1 MDKIIK
7 FYNMFNK
14 YDFISFFLLNYIKIN
29 PLFYRDRANVVALK
43 DTCKDV
49 LDDFEAFT
57 IKYQ

>member
-7 FYNMFNK
+7 FYNMFIK

-29 PLFYRDRANVVALK
+29 PLFYRDRVAVVALK
-43 DTCKDV
+43 DTCKDI
-49 LDDFEAFT
+49 LDDFEAFR

>member
-1 MDKIIK
+1 MDKIIE

-29 PLFYRDRANVVALK
+29 PLFYRDRATVVALK
-43 DTCKDV
+43 DTCKDI